1 MTFDWNA
8 EPRRPLSTEDVWQ
21 LMVNGCNWHEITV
34 AAHVDAITA
43 RGMMARASQAQV
55 ERRILGIP
63 RR

>member
-1 MTFDWNA
+1 M
-8 EPRRPLSTEDVWQ
+8 STEDVWQ

-55 ERRILGIP
+55 ERRRLGIP